1 MNKQILQLLIVLL
14 FSSISSFAQT
24 SQSAEIVSRQLF
36 GDGLMVTRAKIP
48 PVEGLVSNFFFYNRV
63 DEPWNGQQWQKID
76 VGGGHYKLKKRNANY
91 AMDGGNGGSK
101 GQNVKLNNSSSSS
114 QNLQWSITEVAGA
127 SPRSKTVATSNYS
140 FFHAQKERGHHA
152 NNGLNPERVT
162 IQQRSEVRTLHCQ
175 KSDL

>member
-76 VGGGHYKLKKRNANY
+76 VGGGHYKLGTPRLI
-91 AMDGGNGGSK
+91 MGRGQVCQNG
-101 GQNVKLNNSSSSS
+101 
-114 QNLQWSITEVAGA
+114 I
-127 SPRSKTVATSNYS
+127 RYC
-140 FFHAQKERGHHA
+140 F
-152 NNGLNPERVT
+152 
-162 IQQRSEVRTLHCQ
+162 
-175 KSDL
+175 